1 MVWRKH
7 AGLDNEYP
15 FSNGQK
21 VLNRFAD
28 LVRKKEINQ
37 RFSSSIVA
45 DKTGEIIGKYRKIHL
60 PGNADYQ
67 SRREVQHLLVSWST
81 LRKPSFQ

>member
-1 MVWRKH
+1 MVLRKH

-45 DKTGEIIGKYRKIHL
+45 DKTG
-60 PGNADYQ
+60 
-67 SRREVQHLLVSWST
+67 
-81 LRKPSFQ
+81 